1 MSLDENAFEICSWCA
16 PKTFTVKILLSRKCA
31 CELADWFIHT
41 NNVGGVSVTLQTAE
55 AVNPKRPDMPAVV
68 TTLTALVSKDIAF
81 LKSVA

>member
-1 MSLDENAFEICSWCA
+1 
-16 PKTFTVKILLSRKCA
+16 FTVKILLSRKCA
-31 CELADWFIHT
+31 CELAAWFIQT